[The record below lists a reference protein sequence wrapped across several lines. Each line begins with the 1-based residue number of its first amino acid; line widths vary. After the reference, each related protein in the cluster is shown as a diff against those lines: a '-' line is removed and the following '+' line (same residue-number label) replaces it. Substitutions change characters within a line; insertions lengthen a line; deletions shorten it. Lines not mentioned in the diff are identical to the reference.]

1 MEVVLVEDKEA
12 EGRIRRRENTGDE
25 QVHFGA
31 HSSAKMNLCKF
42 FFVKLIAWIST
53 TPGTVKISLR
63 HVTVGGIA
71 AS

>member
-1 MEVVLVEDKEA
+1 MEVVLVEDKET
-12 EGRIRRRENTGDE
+12 EGRIRRENTGDE
-25 QVHFGA
+25 QGHFGA

-53 TPGTVKISLR
+53 TLGTVKISPR